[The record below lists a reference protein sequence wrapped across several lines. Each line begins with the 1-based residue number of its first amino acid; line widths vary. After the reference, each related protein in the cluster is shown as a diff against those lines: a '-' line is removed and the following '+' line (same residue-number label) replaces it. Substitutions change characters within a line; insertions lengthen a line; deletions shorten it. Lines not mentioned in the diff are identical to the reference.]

1 MDQFVA
7 SYKAAMAR
15 FNQFS
20 GRTGVGSFW
29 RFAGV
34 NIVILFV
41 LALLGVVSSLF
52 LIAYLVYSLVVII
65 PSIAIAIRRLHD
77 TDRSGWFLLL
87 GLIPLA
93 GLVILLLFY
102 IQPSGPPNQ
111 YGEGPAPDTESAPA
125 AW

>member
-29 RFAGV
+29 RFTGA
-34 NIVILFV
+34 NIVIFLV
-41 LALLGVVSSLF
+41 LGLLGVVSSLL
-52 LIAYLVYSLVVII
+52 LIAYLVYWVIVII

-77 TDRSGWFLLL
+77 TDRSGWFLLV
-87 GLIPLA
+87 GLIPLV
-93 GLVILLLFY
+93 GWIILLVFY

-111 YGEGPAPDTESAPA
+111 YGEGPEPDTASASA